1 MHAGSF
7 CILVPHCLL
16 HQHSVFYHTYPD
28 LSFLIQVIQPLI
40 FLWSNVVVKIHKKD
54 NFFKIHSQHY
64 ILLLEDHICCM
75 NLTVTFFIFYLN
87 DFIINIF
94 SKNLLISFLSLFSLL
109 SCWLVKSINQSIIY
123 NVYWFGSFLYISIFP
138 YSHSSAV
145 LLIFSNL
152 SF

>member
-40 FLWSNVVVKIHKKD
+40 FLWSNVVVKTHKKD

-64 ILLLEDHICCM
+64 ILLLEDHT
-75 NLTVTFFIFYLN
+75 NKHFSYFYLN

-109 SCWLVKSINQSIIY
+109 SCWLVKSIKSINQSY
-123 NVYWFGSFLYISIFP
+123 TMYIDLVHFYIFP
-138 YSHSSAV
+138 FSHIV
-145 LLIFSNL
+145 ILLL
-152 SF
+152 YY